1 MEAVTEISLNFTNGG
16 GGHTA
21 SVKTILNPKNIQTG
35 EDLGTVIG
43 DMGEVNTFSNSKV
56 ATLMNNFVCTGLTKS
71 ANATTSTISRKYVD
85 KTTLTLKSL
94 VVLLRG
100 VSCGPREQLKF
111 QGEVPQ
117 FTEVINAPT
126 PLFDSE
132 GRTFPFPSSGPVR
145 PEGGSVICAGRIYNY
160 ESAAEF
166 NGIKITLVYN
176 NMELK
181 PELSMNDEAVGDKY
195 KRSPDL
201 SQYDLKYGYTLADFK
216 AIIGLAHLTIDWG
229 ESGEPDDDGVL
240 FESQGTL
247 SSVLGTVAS
256 YFGFFWYVDAENG
269 NIKFVNT
276 EIASTIEITDYT
288 NTAELIKKGLNDE
301 NIISATFTESLTT
314 DKLVNTYSGTSEK
327 QDDKAP
333 KDDDRPKPI
342 FFKKYYLE
350 QEEEFEALDM
360 LEPEL
365 GTFFGCFNQNLAS
378 DSFDKYAYGVFHLGA
393 AKEMEGLVGR
403 EIKLEKLYE
412 FTDPFNKQL
421 WDWGAPA
428 LPPVIWGSKTLAEH
442 KEINNSKL
450 NFNRVN
456 DLFKY
461 RLCNHK
467 RREVM
472 PKPSGTELYEF
483 LKNYFDIA
491 GGIFVSNGYGEYKAD
506 RMEFTNMNNI
516 TVTGPFKHDVLI
528 EDIDELS
535 QLNDVFK
542 ILGVKDKTVKDL
554 ASKTNDEAVIIGDNK
569 YYFVAIRNIPK
580 LERHNGELADE
591 AIDFKPLGT
600 KLEFYSHP
608 RKKNKLW
615 LGGPEG
621 LNDLIAPMVKQSY
634 QNYKESLDNKK
645 TLRLEYVRKKTR
657 VNKSPKET
665 EEAEDNEVAEDKT
678 GTESKMSELFDRF
691 DYRYFSV
698 EAPDYDRLNNLSI
711 SNSSGS
717 TTEMLA
723 LAAARQG
730 YSNAGDSPKASS
742 RLLYG
747 LHIPTLGPTVNG
759 VSISVGARGIQTT
772 INESTIK
779 LIPPDSSFL
788 QMKGMESIVTQN
800 GIAPWFSA
808 KQKNLLG
815 V

>member
-21 SVKTILNPKNIQTG
+21 TVKTILNPKNIQTG

-43 DMGEVNTFSNSKV
+43 DMGEVNIFSNDKI
-56 ATLMNNFVCTGLTKS
+56 ATLMSNFVCTGKTKS
-71 ANATTSTISRKYVD
+71 ATPATSTISRKYVD
-85 KTTLTLKSL
+85 KTTLLLKSI

-100 VSCGPREQLKF
+100 VSCGPREKLDF

-117 FTEVINAPT
+117 FTEVINAPY
-126 PLFDSE
+126 PLYDSE
-132 GRTFPFPSSGPVR
+132 GRSFPFPSSGPVR
-145 PEGGSVICAGRIYNY
+145 HGSVISVGRIYNY

-166 NGIKITLVYN
+166 GGIKITLVYN
-176 NMELK
+176 NMKLK
-181 PELSMNDEAVGDKY
+181 PELSMNDERASDSY
-195 KRSPDL
+195 KLSPDL
-201 SQYDLKYGYTLADFK
+201 SQYDLKYGYTLDDFK
-216 AIIGLAHLTIDWG
+216 KMIASAGLTIDWG
-229 ESGEPDDDGVL
+229 EGGEPASENVL

-256 YFGFFWYVDAENG
+256 YFGFFWYVNPQTG
-269 NIKFVNT
+269 TINFVNT
-276 EIASTIEITDYT
+276 EIASTLEILDYT
-288 NTAELIKKGLNDE
+288 DTTIEEHDE

-342 FFKKYYLE
+342 FFKRYYLE
-350 QEEEFEALDM
+350 QEEAFEFLGMGEQ
-360 LEPEL
+360 EL
-365 GTFFGCFNQNLAS
+365 GCFFGCFNQAIS
-378 DSFDKYAYGVFHLGA
+378 TDMFDKYTYGVFHLNT
-393 AKEMEGLVGR
+393 VN
-403 EIKLEKLYE
+403 KLEALIGRNITPDLLYKL
-412 FTDPFNKQL
+412 
-421 WDWGAPA
+421 WPA
-428 LPPVIWGSKTLAEH
+428 CNVQQWNWNGGKKNVWGSKAKAEH
-442 KEINNSKL
+442 ADNNNSKL
-450 NFNRVN
+450 DFDRVK
-456 DLFKY
+456 DKFKY
-461 RLCNHK
+461 SLCNHEL
-467 RREVM
+467 REVM
-472 PKPSGTELYEF
+472 PRPSGTKLYEF

-516 TVTGPFKHDVLI
+516 TVTGPFKQDVLI

-542 ILGVKDKTVKDL
+542 ILDVKGKTVKDL
-554 ASKTNDEAVIIGDNK
+554 ASTTNDEAVVTGANK
-569 YYFVAIRNIPK
+569 HYFVAIRNIPK

-600 KLEFYSHP
+600 QLEFYQHP

-615 LGGPEG
+615 CGGPIG
-621 LNDLIAPMVKQSY
+621 LKDTVEPMIVQSY
-634 QNYKESLDNKK
+634 QNYVKVLNAKK
-645 TLRLEYVRKKTR
+645 SLRLEYIRKKTR
-657 VNKSPKET
+657 VNNTPEES
-665 EEAEDNEVAEDKT
+665 EEAEDDEVAEDKT

-698 EAPDYDRLNNLSI
+698 EKPKHSLLNNLSI

-717 TTEMLA
+717 TTEMIA
-723 LAAARQG
+723 LAKARGG
-730 YSNAGDSPKASS
+730 YSDAGDSPKASS

-747 LHIPTLGPTVNG
+747 IHIPEISPTVNG
-759 VSISVGARGIQTT
+759 ISISVGSGGIQTT

-800 GIAPWFSA
+800 GIASWLSA

-815 V
+815 L